1 MAIRVC
7 VSRRAPLIFTA
18 SMANQCFLCLLYPCE
33 QDLHACF
40 DVTCTTIRGLATG
53 KSDIDAE
60 PGSLSRVA
68 AELPEDIRERGLV
81 KILEQLQRV
90 SGADSQDFMYRVF
103 AELIHVKRDGML
115 LSLPAAM
122 LEPYLVSKS
131 ALTTAQQGGV
141 LTPDE
146 ARHLDLLAQLY
157 AARSLFGLAAQ
168 VDCSLAE
175 RRCANDETFTLDQRM
190 ALFERALMH
199 ARKSVDGGSDGLDM
213 SFSENVDSKIKL
225 LDMQRRVLG
234 VCVERSR
241 QARAAGSGNAPEEA
255 FVYELE
261 RELKQLSDLYND
273 FAKPCELWDICL
285 EMVHFSQYHDPDGEI
300 ACDLWDKLL
309 LQAAERAPSATT
321 CLREACIAVR
331 ALGVKLFPSDVAF
344 PVVHVALR
352 LELMAAGI
360 WGVPDAAI
368 EAHGDE
374 EFDTGE
380 VGDALVAACKGLAE
394 PVQRAYDRLLATP
407 AQRMHD
413 KRLSKVDALQTPRM
427 RLRLLRSVF
436 FVLQLWDQ
444 SLVPKSTAYG
454 STYATGGHVRAA
466 IGDLCVSYAS
476 ECRRMQYS
484 NERARATTEE
494 LAAAF
499 DTFGRR
505 LLS

>member
-1 MAIRVC
+1 
-7 VSRRAPLIFTA
+7 
-18 SMANQCFLCLLYPCE
+18 
-33 QDLHACF
+33 
-40 DVTCTTIRGLATG
+40 
-53 KSDIDAE
+53 
-60 PGSLSRVA
+60 VA

-90 SGADSQDFMYRVF
+90 SGADSQDFMHRVF
-103 AELIHVKRDGML
+103 AELIAVKRDAML

-131 ALTTAQQGGV
+131 ALTAAQQGGI
-141 LTPDE
+141 LTSSE

-157 AARSLFGLAAQ
+157 AARGLCGLAAQ

-175 RRCANDETFTLDQRM
+175 RKCAKDEVFTLDQRM
-190 ALFERALMH
+190 ALFERALLH
-199 ARKSVDGGSDGLDM
+199 AKKSVDGGAANGLDT
-213 SFSENVDSKIKL
+213 SFCENVDSKIKL
-225 LDMQRRVLG
+225 LDMQQRILG

-241 QARAAGSGNAPEEA
+241 QARDTGSANAPEEA

-261 RELKQLSDLYND
+261 HDLKQLSDLYND
-273 FAKPCELWDICL
+273 YAKTCELWDICL

-300 ACDLWDKLL
+300 VCDLWDKLIA
-309 LQAAERAPSATT
+309 QAAARAPSPSTR
-321 CLREACIAVR
+321 LREACLAVR

-344 PVVHVALR
+344 PVVHVALQ
-352 LELMAAGI
+352 LELMAAGLSPFAPN
-360 WGVPDAAI
+360 GVLEATVEDELDAS
-368 EAHGDE
+368 
-374 EFDTGE
+374 E
-380 VGDALVAACKGLAE
+380 VADALVFACKGLAE

-413 KRLSKVDALQTPRM
+413 KRLSRVDALQTPRL
-427 RLRLLRSVF
+427 RLRLLRSVY

-454 STYATGGHVRAA
+454 AYATGGHVRAA

-476 ECRRMQYS
+476 ESRRMQCP
-484 NERARATTEE
+484 NEQIRASAED

>member
-1 MAIRVC
+1 MLKC
-7 VSRRAPLIFTA
+7 DVSTMTDGNLFY
-18 SMANQCFLCLLYPCE
+18 Q
-33 QDLHACF
+33 QDLQSCF
-40 DVTCTTIRGLATG
+40 EVTCTTIRGLATG
-53 KSDIDAE
+53 RADSDAE

-81 KILEQLQRV
+81 KILEQLQHV
-90 SGADSQDFMYRVF
+90 SGADSQDFMHRVF
-103 AELIHVKRDGML
+103 AELISVKRDGML
-115 LSLPAAM
+115 LSLPAAI
-122 LEPYLVSKS
+122 LEPYLASKS
-131 ALTTAQQGGV
+131 ALTAAQQGGA
-141 LTPDE
+141 LTPGE
-146 ARHLDLLAQLY
+146 ARNLDLLARLY

-175 RRCANDETFTLDQRM
+175 RRCANDETFTLDHRM
-190 ALFERALMH
+190 ALYERALSH
-199 ARKSVDGGSDGLDM
+199 ARKSVDGGITNGLDA
-213 SFSENVDSKIKL
+213 SFCENVDSKIKL
-225 LDMQRRVLG
+225 LDMQRRILG

-241 QARAAGSGNAPEEA
+241 QAREAGSPNAPEET

-285 EMVHFSQYHDPDGEI
+285 EMLHFSQYHDPDGEI

-309 LQAAERAPSATT
+309 LKAAARAPSAST
-321 CLREACIAVR
+321 CVREACLVVR
-331 ALGVKLFPSDVAF
+331 ELGVKLFPSDVAF

-352 LELMAAGI
+352 LELMAAGL
-360 WGVPDAAI
+360 WGVPDVAV
-368 EAHGDE
+368 EAQSED
-374 EFDTGE
+374 DYDSSE
-380 VGDALVAACKGLAE
+380 VSDALVVACKGLAE
-394 PVQRAYDRLLATP
+394 PVQRAYDKLLATP

-413 KRLSKVDALQTPRM
+413 KRLSRVDALQTPRM
-427 RLRLLRSVF
+427 RVRLLRSVY

-454 STYATGGHVRAA
+454 AYATGGHVRAA

-476 ECRRMQYS
+476 ESRRMQCP
-484 NERARATTEE
+484 NEHIRASAEE

-505 LLS
+505 LLA

>member
-1 MAIRVC
+1 MTTDGF
-7 VSRRAPLIFTA
+7 SSPL
-18 SMANQCFLCLLYPCE
+18 
-33 QDLHACF
+33 QDLRSCF
-40 DVTCTTIRGLATG
+40 EVTCTTIRALATG
-53 KSDIDAE
+53 RADADAE
-60 PGSLSRVA
+60 PGSLSLTA

-90 SGADSQDFMYRVF
+90 SGSDSLDFMHRVF
-103 AELIHVKRDGML
+103 AELIAVKRDAML
-115 LSLPAAM
+115 LSLPATI
-122 LEPYLVSKS
+122 LEPYLASKS
-131 ALTTAQQGGV
+131 SLTAAQQGGV
-141 LTPDE
+141 LTLSE
-146 ARHLDLLAQLY
+146 ARHLDLLARLY

-168 VDCSLAE
+168 VDCALAE
-175 RRCANDETFTLDQRM
+175 RRCASDETFTLDERM
-190 ALFERALMH
+190 ALFERALLH
-199 ARKSVDGGSDGLDM
+199 ARKSVDSGATSELDA
-213 SFSENVDSKIKL
+213 SFCENVDSKIKL
-225 LDMQRRVLG
+225 LDMQRRILG

-241 QARAAGSGNAPEEA
+241 QARAAGSSNAPEEA

-285 EMVHFSQYHDPDGEI
+285 EMLHFSQYHDPDGEI
-300 ACDLWDKLL
+300 SCDLWDKLL
-309 LQAAERAPSATT
+309 LQSAARAPSATT
-321 CLREACIAVR
+321 CVREACLAVR

-352 LELMAAGI
+352 LELMAAGL
-360 WGVPDAAI
+360 WGVPDVAV
-368 EAHGDE
+368 EARVEDDYDGS
-374 EFDTGE
+374 E
-380 VGDALVAACKGLAE
+380 VADALVSACKGLAE

-413 KRLSKVDALQTPRM
+413 KRLSRVDALQTPRL
-427 RLRLLRSVF
+427 RVRLLKSVY

-444 SLVPKSTAYG
+444 SLVPKSTTYG
-454 STYATGGHVRAA
+454 AYATGGHVRAA

-476 ECRRMQYS
+476 ESRRMQCP
-484 NERARATTEE
+484 NEQIRAHAEE